1 MDSWNNNQGREIA
14 KEIQRE
20 YGKNFSKLSKK
31 QQDDIIVKYLIHRVS
46 ELYNIATN
54 MNVSHQTRMF
64 MLTLFPTVGAFCCDD
79 IYKKKYVNMII
90 AGIRQENPENV
101 RTAVRLRTSE
111 NDMWNNLYKGRT
123 DELTR
128 KFMEQYNNSVAETKE
143 LVIV

>member
-1 MDSWNNNQGREIA
+1 M
-14 KEIQRE
+14 
-20 YGKNFSKLSKK
+20 
-31 QQDDIIVKYLIHRVS
+31 
-46 ELYNIATN
+46 
-54 MNVSHQTRMF
+54 
-64 MLTLFPTVGAFCCDD
+64 

-128 KFMEQYNNSVAETKE
+128 KFMEQYNNSIAETKE
-143 LVIV
+143 LVTV